1 MKKRNLS
8 IFVIILIIVVFGIF
22 IFKKF
27 ENGAN
32 SDLVASDLPH
42 LSPKERGAFYFSGD
56 AWGGLSLGALKTHA
70 IPWKIT
76 TASLIINEQHINPNI
91 KTNKSEIDNIF
102 QQFGFLKYKEIA
114 NFPKGAKPIKSQLPT
129 GMVYG
134 NLLGVQMANIGCS
147 SCHSGV
153 SYNEDGTPNT
163 DKIWLG
169 SPNTSLNLEAY
180 IQEVYNSYIISL
192 NDKERLLKTIKQ
204 IYPETTATEMF
215 MIKYFI
221 LPQIENRMKM
231 LAKSGRALPFPSGSP
246 GVTNGVAALKLM
258 MKLDMD
264 DGGNNETGF
273 TSIPDLG
280 DRAWRSSMLYDGAY
294 APSKDKRQIP
304 LKYKDINQKSIDR
317 LAIITSFFSV
327 PSMGVS
333 PNVTHRNYN
342 KAKDVYAF
350 LKDYHAPK
358 YPAKINMVAAKK
370 GEGIYGEK
378 CASCHGYYN
387 YDLSNPKLVQFPNWI
402 GDVGTDKRRAQVF
415 NQNAANAVNSTI
427 YKKDLIAKH
436 TGEYVG
442 TPLSGIWQ
450 SAPYLHNGSV
460 PTIDALLN
468 PSKRP
473 KKFMTG
479 GHSLDFVKLGIKIDE
494 NGNYPANY
502 KPWSKPEIYE
512 TTKSG
517 MSNSGHDYGSE
528 LTPDDQKSLIEYL
541 KLL

>member
-1 MKKRNLS
+1 MRKRNLS
-8 IFVIILIIVVFGIF
+8 IFVMILIIAVFGIF
-22 IFKKF
+22 IFKQI
-27 ENGAN
+27 ENGTN
-32 SDLVASDLPH
+32 SDLIASDLPS
-42 LSPKERGAFYFSGD
+42 LSPKERGALYFSGD
-56 AWGGLSLGALKTHA
+56 AWGGLSFGALRTHA

-76 TASLIINEQHINPNI
+76 TASLIINAQRFNPNI

-114 NFPKGAKPIKSQLPT
+114 NFPKGTNPIKSQLPN

-134 NLLGVQMANIGCS
+134 SLLGVQVANIGCS
-147 SCHSGV
+147 SCHGGV
-153 SYNEDGTPNT
+153 SYNGDGTPNT

-180 IQEVYNSYIISL
+180 IQEVYNSYTISL

-221 LPQIENRMKM
+221 LPQIENRMKR
-231 LAKSGRALPFPSGSP
+231 LAKDGRALPFPSGSP

-258 MKLDMD
+258 MKLEM
-264 DGGNNETGF
+264 DGGGKDETGF

-294 APSKDKRQIP
+294 APSKDTRQFSMT
-304 LKYKDINQKSIDR
+304 YKDISQKGIDR

-333 PNVTHRNYN
+333 PNVTHRNYG

-350 LKDYHAPK
+350 LKDYHAQK
-358 YPAKINMVAAKK
+358 YPAKIDMVAAKK

-387 YDLSNPKLVQFPNWI
+387 YDLSNPKLVKFPNWI

-473 KKFMTG
+473 KRFMTG

-494 NGNYPANY
+494 NGNYPENY

-517 MSNSGHDYGSE
+517 MSNSGHVYGSE